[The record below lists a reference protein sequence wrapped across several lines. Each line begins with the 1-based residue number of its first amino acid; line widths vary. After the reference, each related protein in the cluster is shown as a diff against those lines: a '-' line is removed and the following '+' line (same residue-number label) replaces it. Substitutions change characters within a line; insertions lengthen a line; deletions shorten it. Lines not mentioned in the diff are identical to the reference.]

1 MARVKRGLV
10 SRRRHNKVLKL
21 AEGYRGSRSKLVRTA
36 KAAVLHSG
44 QYAFQGRKNRKRDFR
59 TLWITRISEAVKQHN
74 ISYSVFV
81 NKLHKAN
88 VQLDRKSL
96 ADLVTNDPES
106 FKSVVEIAK
115 KH

>member
-10 SRRRHNKVLKL
+10 SRRRHNKLLKL
-21 AEGYRGSRSKLVRTA
+21 AEGYRGSRSRLIRTA

-59 TLWITRISEAVKQHN
+59 TLWITRISEAVKPLE
-74 ISYSVFV
+74 ISYSIFIS
-81 NKLHKAN
+81 KLHKAN
-88 VQLDRKSL
+88 IALDRKSL

-106 FKSVVEIAK
+106 FKHVVEMAK
-115 KH
+115 NA

>member
-1 MARVKRGLV
+1 MPRVKRGLV
-10 SRRRHNKVLKL
+10 SKRRHNKLLKL
-21 AEGYRGSRSKLVRTA
+21 AEGYRGSRSSLIRTA

-59 TLWITRISEAVKQHN
+59 TLWITRISEAVKPYA

-81 NKLHKAN
+81 NKLHKAH
-88 VQLDRKSL
+88 VALDRKSL

-106 FKSVVEIAK
+106 FKHVVEMVK
-115 KH
+115 KA